1 MNFTETLRNA
11 CCLSPESISVLMEN
25 TERIVHPKH
34 TVILSEG
41 DRDTRTGFVET
52 GLIRCSVLRDGK
64 PVTLRF
70 ACEGEMIGT
79 VPGFLP
85 GGRSPATLETLEE
98 TVLLYIPRTRMEA
111 LFAESVELANWGRR
125 LVEKQ
130 LVECERYFTEYY
142 WQDKKTQYLRLLGE
156 YPDLLRRVPLK
167 DLASYLDVTPQSLS
181 RIRSRIR

>member
-1 MNFTETLRNA
+1 MLF
-11 CCLSPESISVLMEN
+11 
-25 TERIVHPKH
+25 
-34 TVILSEG
+34 
-41 DRDTRTGFVET
+41 
-52 GLIRCSVLRDGK
+52 
-64 PVTLRF
+64 
-70 ACEGEMIGT
+70 
-79 VPGFLP
+79 
-85 GGRSPATLETLEE
+85 RS
-98 TVLLYIPRTRMEA
+98 A